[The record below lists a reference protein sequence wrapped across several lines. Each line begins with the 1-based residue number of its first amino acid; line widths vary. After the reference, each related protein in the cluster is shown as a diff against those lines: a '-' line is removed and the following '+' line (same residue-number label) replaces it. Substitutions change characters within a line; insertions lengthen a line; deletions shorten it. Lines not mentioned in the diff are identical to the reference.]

1 MIPPIS
7 PSGGAERRP
16 PSSQSSNRTPPSTTT
31 SAPYTVP
38 TPSSAIQDQPKE
50 NKSGT
55 CDSSIY
61 CFLCSLNTTRSFAHW
76 LPSSP
81 SSSDPAAPY
90 FPYILNYAAGSRAE
104 GLREDG
110 AALVCT
116 FCYHMVNC
124 PKLVINQGFREMHL
138 LKLLIFFLFYSL
150 RFTHN
155 GSSTR
160 MHQLANPFSL
170 ARVFITH
177 MITSV
182 MFVG

>member
-31 SAPYTVP
+31 PAQNTVS
-38 TPSSAIQDQPKE
+38 TPSSVIQDQPKE
-50 NKSGT
+50 NKSGGT
-55 CDSSIY
+55 SDSSIY
-61 CFLCSLNTTRSFAHW
+61 CFLCSLNSTRSFAHW

-104 GLREDG
+104 SLREDG

-116 FCYHMVNC
+116 FCFHMVNFHQ
-124 PKLVINQGFREMHL
+124 LVINQGFCEDS
-138 LKLLIFFLFYSL
+138 FA
-150 RFTHN
+150 
-155 GSSTR
+155 
-160 MHQLANPFSL
+160 LA
-170 ARVFITH
+170 
-177 MITSV
+177 
-182 MFVG
+182 